1 MPTLRAL
8 ELDARIDELATLPV
22 CAVVG
27 EDESLAARSM
37 LALEHAAAPMEQPGS
52 TVRRVAGK
60 SDAHEAFDELRTIPF
75 MGMAGR
81 RVVVVED
88 GTAWLKTHTDRV
100 VEWLAA
106 PVPSSTLIIRV
117 PKLDKR
123 RKLYKALS
131 KAGLVVECNRLR
143 WNEAK
148 QWADTVARGL
158 GKKLAPR
165 AVSALIEAVGVNVLA
180 IETELE
186 KLAAFVGEER
196 TISERAV
203 GEIVAHG
210 RARSVFDMVNAV
222 GAANLSEALH
232 LCGDLLLRGERREVI
247 IALLARQVRQL
258 WSVKRLLDQHVGLRD
273 AARQLRMQEWMV
285 ERAARTCR
293 NLPETWFMRQLE
305 LLADADYESKT
316 TSLHANEEAVWMEA
330 TLARLCRA

>member
-8 ELDARIDELATLPV
+8 ELDSRVAELASLPV

-52 TVRRVAGK
+52 SVRRVSGK
-60 SDAHEAFDELRTIPF
+60 SDAYEAFDELRTIPF
-75 MGMAGR
+75 MGMTGR

-88 GTAWLKTHTDRV
+88 GAPWLKVHAERV
-100 VEWLAA
+100 LDWLTA
-106 PVPSSTLIIRV
+106 PVPSSTLIVRV

-123 RKLYKALS
+123 RKLFKALAQS
-131 KAGLVVECNRLR
+131 GLVVECSRLR

-158 GKKLAPR
+158 GKRLEPR
-165 AVSALIEAVGVNVLA
+165 AASALIEAVGVNVLA
-180 IETELE
+180 IQTELE
-186 KLAAFVGEER
+186 KLAAFVGEDR
-196 TISERAV
+196 RISERAV

-222 GAANLSEALH
+222 GAADLSGALR

-258 WSVKRLLDQHVGLRD
+258 WSVKRLLDKRMNMRD

-285 ERAARTCR
+285 ERAARSCR
-293 NLPETWFMRQLE
+293 SLPEAWFMRQLE

-316 TSLHANEEAVWMEA
+316 TSLHAGEETVWMEA